1 MELFSLDP
9 KIGSTKSEALTDT
22 SEEDLKTTFDE
33 RCKTFSKQL
42 SVKTVLLF

>member
-1 MELFSLDP
+1 MELFSLDN

-33 RCKTFSKQL
+33 RYKTFSKIL
-42 SVKTVLLF
+42 WVTTVLLF